1 VSYGFVGLF
10 RLWVHI
16 WVMICLP
23 TLAEKLNGVLGLIK
37 GLQKQALDKVGFV
50 LKQKWPFRR

>member
-1 VSYGFVGLF
+1 
-10 RLWVHI
+10 
-16 WVMICLP
+16 MICLP